1 MSRFIEKNIMQFIR
15 KNEIMAS
22 ELLSEKKRIAEIDE
36 QILKTKDSELS
47 LREKNEQIKDLLK
60 EVKILQ
66 QHNEE
71 LIILN
76 SKYTKVELENK
87 ELKKKVIDQQHDQ
100 ECLKTAVDNEQANI
114 IALQTSNEQL
124 LGKLEELQKN
134 IENLTVSA

>member
-1 MSRFIEKNIMQFIR
+1 
-15 KNEIMAS
+15 MAS
-22 ELLSEKKRIAEIDE
+22 ELLLEKKRIAEIDE

-76 SKYTKVELENK
+76 SKYTKVEIENK

-100 ECLKTAVDNEQANI
+100 ETLKTAVDNEQANI

-124 LGKLEELQKN
+124 LEKLEELQKN
-134 IENLTVSA
+134 IENLTVSNFFSPNR

>member
-1 MSRFIEKNIMQFIR
+1 
-15 KNEIMAS
+15 MAS
-22 ELLSEKKRIAEIDE
+22 ELLLEKKRIAEIDE

-76 SKYTKVELENK
+76 SKYTKVEIENK

-100 ECLKTAVDNEQANI
+100 ETLKTAVDNEQANI

-134 IENLTVSA
+134 IENLTVSNFFFPNQ

>member
-1 MSRFIEKNIMQFIR
+1 
-15 KNEIMAS
+15 MAS
-22 ELLSEKKRIAEIDE
+22 ELLLEKKRIAEIDE

-76 SKYTKVELENK
+76 SKYTKVEIENK

-100 ECLKTAVDNEQANI
+100 ETLKTAVDNEQANI

-134 IENLTVSA
+134 IENLTVSNFFSPNR

>member
-1 MSRFIEKNIMQFIR
+1 
-15 KNEIMAS
+15 MAS
-22 ELLSEKKRIAEIDE
+22 ELLLEKKRIAEIDE

-76 SKYTKVELENK
+76 SKYTKVEIENK

-100 ECLKTAVDNEQANI
+100 ETLKTAVDNEQANI

-134 IENLTVSA
+134 IENLTVSNFFCPNR

>member
-1 MSRFIEKNIMQFIR
+1 
-15 KNEIMAS
+15 MAS
-22 ELLSEKKRIAEIDE
+22 ELLLEKKRIAEIDE

-76 SKYTKVELENK
+76 SKYTKVEIENK

-100 ECLKTAVDNEQANI
+100 ETLKTAVDNEQANI

-134 IENLTVSA
+134 IENLTVSNFFFPNR

>member
-1 MSRFIEKNIMQFIR
+1 
-15 KNEIMAS
+15 MAS
-22 ELLSEKKRIAEIDE
+22 ELLLEKKRIAEIDE

-100 ECLKTAVDNEQANI
+100 ECLKTAIDNEQAFSMERI
-114 IALQTSNEQL
+114 IIFFYQL
-124 LGKLEELQKN
+124 IFDKF
-134 IENLTVSA
+134 I